1 MESAKSLFGD
11 VNPKMAKFYYEYGS
25 YLLDKIEK
33 NGEIFGSFKPT
44 KDQKKAV
51 EGIAEED

>member
-1 MESAKSLFGD
+1 
-11 VNPKMAKFYYEYGS
+11 MAKFYYEYGS